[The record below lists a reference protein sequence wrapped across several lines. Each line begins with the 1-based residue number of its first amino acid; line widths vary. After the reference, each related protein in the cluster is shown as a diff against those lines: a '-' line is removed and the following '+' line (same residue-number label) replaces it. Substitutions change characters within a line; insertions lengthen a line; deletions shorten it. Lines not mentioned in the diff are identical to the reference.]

1 MLSAARKLNKDDRVY
16 EVPIFRSMGDRSFL
30 VELGDKISP
39 EVNRCV
45 QFLMRQ
51 IEQMRLPGVRE
62 LAPGYRSLLVI
73 FDPLTIAAAQ
83 LKERIAEIRTQQAA
97 GSLPA
102 AKLLTVPVFYGGEYG
117 PDLEG
122 VAEHLHMS
130 CEEVI
135 RLHTET
141 IYRVYMIGF
150 TPGYPY
156 LGELPA
162 SLAVPRRS
170 TPRTRVPK
178 GSVAIAQR
186 QTGIYPVESPGGWQI
201 IGWTPI
207 ELFDPSRRLSS
218 LLEMGDQVKFEAVR
232 QAEM

>member
-1 MLSAARKLNKDDRVY
+1 
-16 EVPIFRSMGDRSFL
+16 MGDRSFL
-30 VELGDKISP
+30 VELGQTISP
-39 EVNRCV
+39 EVNRRV
-45 QFLMRQ
+45 QKLMRQ
-51 IEQMRLPGVRE
+51 IEQSQLPGVRE
-62 LAPGYRSLLVI
+62 LAPGYRSLLVV
-73 FDPLTIAAAQ
+73 FDPLTIAPAA
-83 LKERIAEIRTQQAA
+83 LKARIIEIGTRPAA
-97 GSLPA
+97 GGLPE

-117 PDLEG
+117 PDLEW
-122 VAEHLHMS
+122 VAAHLRITAD
-130 CEEVI
+130 EVV

-162 SLAVPRRS
+162 GLVVPRRG

-178 GSVAIAQR
+178 GSVGIAQR

-207 ELFDPSRRLSS
+207 ELFDSSRRLPS

-232 QAEM
+232 QVEV